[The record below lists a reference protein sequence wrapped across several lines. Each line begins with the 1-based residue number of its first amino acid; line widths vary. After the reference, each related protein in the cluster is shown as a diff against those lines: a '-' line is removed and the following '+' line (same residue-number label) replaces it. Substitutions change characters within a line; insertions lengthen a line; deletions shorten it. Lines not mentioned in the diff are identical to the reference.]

1 MEEINHGVEHIRAIG
16 RRSGF
21 RQGMAQNDQSD
32 GKETRVV
39 PEGDSRGAHSVSII
53 PGLRYPYLVG
63 HANSPAS
70 KGVIALAVLVSIVS
84 GVFVALQSR
93 VNGELGLALD
103 NGALAALIS
112 FSTGL
117 TVISLVMVAS
127 PSGRAGLGALRSA
140 VLEGRLPWWAM
151 IGGAAGGFLVLT
163 QGLSAGVLGVAVFS
177 IAVVTGQSLGA
188 VLIDSRGWFGVTKV
202 PLRIQRGLGALIVL
216 VGVWVALDV
225 APGSVPDVGLLF
237 LLPLLAGAGT
247 GFQQAVNGRVRATA
261 GSAIAATFVNFVVG
275 TSVLVVAFIASLPTL
290 GLPESLPG
298 TWWLWTGGFI
308 GVVFIV
314 VQVTVVGIVGV
325 LGLGVSLISG
335 QLIGS
340 IILDAVAPLSTSHL
354 NASTIIG
361 ALITLAG
368 ALMVTLGRRS
378 P

>member
-1 MEEINHGVEHIRAIG
+1 M
-16 RRSGF
+16 S
-21 RQGMAQNDQSD
+21 Q
-32 GKETRVV
+32 
-39 PEGDSRGAHSVSII
+39 
-53 PGLRYPYLVG
+53 
-63 HANSPAS
+63 ANSPVS
-70 KGVIALAVLVSIVS
+70 PGVTALAVVVSIVS

-117 TVISLVMVAS
+117 TVISLLMLAR
-127 PSGRAGLGALRSA
+127 PSGRAGLKALRVA
-140 VLEGRLPWWAM
+140 VAEGRLPWWAM
-151 IGGAAGGFLVLT
+151 VGGAAGGFLVLT

-202 PLRIQRGLGALIVL
+202 PLRLQRALGALVVL

-225 APGSVPDVGLLF
+225 APGSLPDVGLLF
-237 LLPLLAGAGT
+237 LLPLLAGAAT

-261 GSAIAATFVNFVVG
+261 GSAIAATFVNFLVG
-275 TSVLVVAFIASLPTL
+275 TSVLLVAFIASLPTL
-290 GLPESLPG
+290 GVPDTLPG

-325 LGLGVSLISG
+325 LGLGVSLITG

-354 NASTIIG
+354 TVATVIG
-361 ALITLAG
+361 ALVTLAG
-368 ALMVTLGRRS
+368 ALMVTLGRR
-378 P
+378 PR

>member
-1 MEEINHGVEHIRAIG
+1 
-16 RRSGF
+16 
-21 RQGMAQNDQSD
+21 
-32 GKETRVV
+32 
-39 PEGDSRGAHSVSII
+39 VSQ
-53 PGLRYPYLVG
+53 
-63 HANSPAS
+63 ANSPAS
-70 KGVIALAVLVSIVS
+70 RGVTALAVVASVVS
-84 GVFVALQSR
+84 GAFVALQSR
-93 VNGELGLALD
+93 INGEFGLALD

-117 TVISLVMVAS
+117 TVITLVMLGS
-127 PSGRAGLGALRSA
+127 PSGRGGLSHLLAA
-140 VLEGRLPWWAM
+140 VAEGRLPWWAM
-151 IGGAAGGFLVLT
+151 IGGAAGAFLVLT

-202 PLRIQRGLGALIVL
+202 RLGLQRGLGALIVL
-216 VGVWVALDV
+216 VGVVVALDV
-225 APGSVPDVGLLF
+225 TPGSLPDVGLLL
-237 LLPLLAGAGT
+237 LLPLVAGAGT
-247 GFQQAVNGRVRATA
+247 GFQQAVNGRVRNVT
-261 GSAIAATFVNFVVG
+261 GSALAATFVNFVVG
-275 TSVLVVAFIASLPTL
+275 ATVLLVAFVVSLPTL

-325 LGLGVSLISG
+325 LGLGVSIISG

-354 NASTIIG
+354 GVSTLIG
-361 ALITLAG
+361 ALVTLAG

-378 P
+378 T

>member
-1 MEEINHGVEHIRAIG
+1 MG
-16 RRSGF
+16 
-21 RQGMAQNDQSD
+21 Q
-32 GKETRVV
+32 
-39 PEGDSRGAHSVSII
+39 
-53 PGLRYPYLVG
+53 
-63 HANSPAS
+63 ANSPAS
-70 KGVIALAVLVSIVS
+70 RGVTALAVVASVVS
-84 GVFVALQSR
+84 GAFVALQSR
-93 VNGELGLALD
+93 INGEFGLALD

-117 TVISLVMVAS
+117 TVITLVMLGS
-127 PSGRAGLGALRSA
+127 PSGRAGLSHLRAA
-140 VLEGRLPWWAM
+140 VAEGRLPWWAM
-151 IGGAAGGFLVLT
+151 IGGAAGAFLVLT

-202 PLRIQRGLGALIVL
+202 RLGLQRGLGALIVL
-216 VGVWVALDV
+216 VGVVVALDV
-225 APGSVPDVGLLF
+225 TPGSLPDVGLLF

-247 GFQQAVNGRVRATA
+247 GFQQAVNGRVRNVA
-261 GSAIAATFVNFVVG
+261 GSALAATFVNFVVG
-275 TSVLVVAFIASLPTL
+275 ATVLLVAFVVSLPTL

-335 QLIGS
+335 QLMGS

-354 NASTIIG
+354 GVSTLIG
-361 ALITLAG
+361 ALVTLAG

-378 P
+378 T

>member
-1 MEEINHGVEHIRAIG
+1 M
-16 RRSGF
+16 S
-21 RQGMAQNDQSD
+21 
-32 GKETRVV
+32 VV
-39 PEGDSRGAHSVSII
+39 A
-53 PGLRYPYLVG
+53 
-63 HANSPAS
+63 
-70 KGVIALAVLVSIVS
+70 

-93 VNGELGLALD
+93 INGEFGLALG

-117 TVISLVMVAS
+117 TVISIVMIGS
-127 PSGRAGLGALRSA
+127 RSGRAGLATLRSA
-140 VLEGRLPWWAM
+140 VAERRLPWWAM
-151 IGGAAGGFLVLT
+151 VGGAGGAFLVLT

-202 PLRIQRGLGALIVL
+202 PLRLQRGLGALIVL
-216 VGVWVALDV
+216 VGVVVALDV
-225 APGSVPDVGLLF
+225 TPGSLPDVGLLF

-247 GFQQAVNGRVRATA
+247 GFQQAVNGRVRNVA

-275 TSVLVVAFIASLPTL
+275 TIVLITAFLVSLPTL
-290 GLPESLPG
+290 GFPESLPG

-354 NASTIIG
+354 SVSTIIG
-361 ALITLAG
+361 ALVTLAG
-368 ALMVTLGRRS
+368 ALMVTLGRRTT
-378 P
+378 

>member
-1 MEEINHGVEHIRAIG
+1 V
-16 RRSGF
+16 S
-21 RQGMAQNDQSD
+21 Q
-32 GKETRVV
+32 
-39 PEGDSRGAHSVSII
+39 AH
-53 PGLRYPYLVG
+53 
-63 HANSPAS
+63 SPAS
-70 KGVIALAVLVSIVS
+70 RGVTALAVSVSVIS
-84 GVFVALQSR
+84 GAFVAVQSR
-93 VNGELGLALD
+93 INGEFGLALG

-117 TVISLVMVAS
+117 TVITLVMLGS
-127 PSGRAGLGALRSA
+127 PSGRAGLSHLRAA
-140 VLEGRLPWWAM
+140 VAEGRLPWWAM
-151 IGGAAGGFLVLT
+151 IGGAAGAFLVLT

-202 PLRIQRGLGALIVL
+202 RLGLQRGLGALIVL
-216 VGVWVALDV
+216 VGVVVALDV
-225 APGSVPDVGLLF
+225 TPGSLPDVGLLF

-247 GFQQAVNGRVRATA
+247 GFQQAVNGRVRSVA
-261 GSAIAATFVNFVVG
+261 GSALAATFVNFVVG
-275 TSVLVVAFIASLPTL
+275 TSVLIVAFLVSLPAL

-335 QLIGS
+335 QLMGS

-354 NASTIIG
+354 GVSTLIG
-361 ALITLAG
+361 ALVTLAG
-368 ALMVTLGRRS
+368 ALMVTLGRRNT
-378 P
+378 